1 MHIADKQTNST
12 SMSSQYFLFQF
23 GTGRETQAFSFVVLQ
38 SIKQSKTIKGKGLFS
53 LGHINIF
60 SNKTTVTSAFS

>member
-23 GTGRETQAFSFVVLQ
+23 GTGRETQAFSFVVLK
-38 SIKQSKTIKGKGLFS
+38 IKQSKTIKGKGLFS